1 MPDEAK
7 SWDRSRKPVQERC
20 SVVVTTKITPVEE
33 ARLDK
38 AGVTRAS
45 LKRSG
50 FVRDA
55 ISEKLDRVLSDSE

>member
-1 MPDEAK
+1 MSDDAK

-55 ISEKLDRVLSDSE
+55 ISEKLDRLDAE